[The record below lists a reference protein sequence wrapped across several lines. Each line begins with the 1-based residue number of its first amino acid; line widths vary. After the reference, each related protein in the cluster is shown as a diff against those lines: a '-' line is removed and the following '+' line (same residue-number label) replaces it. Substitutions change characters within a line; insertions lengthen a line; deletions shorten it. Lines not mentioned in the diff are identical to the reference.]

1 MIWNESAECSD
12 AGTRQAQQSESL
24 IKLVKTAYER
34 VPFYKKKFDAIGV
47 KPQDIRSIDDIV
59 KLPYTTKDEL
69 RETYPYG
76 LVACDK
82 NELTE
87 IHISSGTTGT
97 PVVGGYT
104 KKDVEC
110 WGEVM
115 ARSLVMAGAGPHDV
129 IHNAYG
135 YGMFTGGLGAHYGG
149 MTLGA
154 NVLPVSGGNTQRQVQ
169 LLKDF
174 KATYLTCTP
183 SYALHIAEFA
193 LDAKTDMSQLA
204 LKGGLFGAEPWTE
217 EMRRELESRLH
228 IKAYDVYG
236 LTEVIGPGVAN
247 ECVHQNGL
255 HVQDDHFFPEIIN
268 PDTGEVLP
276 PGQKGELVLTT
287 LTKEGTPLIRYRTR
301 DITYIMPGACPCG
314 RSTIRMHRLMGRTD
328 DMLIIRGVNLFPSQ
342 IEEIL
347 IQLEE
352 TEPHYQIVVDRGQKY
367 LDEIEVW
374 VEVQE
379 RFFSDETKDMEKLKA
394 KINAEMKSRLG
405 VNAVIKLVEPK
416 TIARSEGK
424 AKRVID
430 KRSLIG

>member
-1 MIWNESAECSD
+1 MIWNEEKECANP
-12 AGTRQAQQSESL
+12 AGRKAQQSESL
-24 IKLVKTAYER
+24 ARLIKKIYEK
-34 VPFYKKKFDAIGV
+34 VPFYRQKFDQAGV
-47 KPQDIRSIDDIV
+47 KPSDIQSIDDIV
-59 KLPYTTKDEL
+59 KLPFTTKDEL

-76 LVACDK
+76 LVACPRE
-82 NELTE
+82 ELTE
-87 IHISSGTTGT
+87 IHISSGTTGI

-104 KKDVEC
+104 EQDVKC

-115 ARSLVMAGAGPHDV
+115 ARSLVMAGAGPGDV

-135 YGMFTGGLGAHYGG
+135 YGMFTGGLGAHYGA
-149 MTLGA
+149 MALGA
-154 NVLPVSGGNTQRQVQ
+154 NVLPVSGGNTHRQVQ

-183 SYALHIAEFA
+183 SYALHIAEYA
-193 LDAKTDMSQLA
+193 RDTKTDMSQLA
-204 LKGGLFGAEPWTE
+204 LKGGLFGAEPWTQ
-217 EMRRELESRLH
+217 EMRQELEQRLR

-255 HVQDDHFFPEIIN
+255 HVQEDYFYPEIIN

-287 LTKEGTPLIRYRTR
+287 LLKEGTPLIRYRTR
-301 DITYIMPGACPCG
+301 DITFIMSGACSCG
-314 RSTIRMHRLMGRTD
+314 RTTIRMHRLMGRTD

-379 RFFSDETKDMEKLKA
+379 RFFSDETKNMEKLRQ
-394 KINAEMKSRLG
+394 KISSEMKSRLG
-405 VNAVIKLVEPK
+405 VNALIKLVEPK

-430 KRSLIG
+430 KRTLVG